1 MILHSRPVNIL
12 LKMKVGVLVKDK
24 DIFLYKKLYFRLFNA
39 VSDAVKALE
48 DYDAVACLRILKRA
62 QSECEEIYINGKT
75 K

>member
-1 MILHSRPVNIL
+1 M
-12 LKMKVGVLVKDK
+12 KDK